1 MNNEEYMDFKRA
13 IFRKFGYRRI
23 AGSEFTSLTGGV
35 DKAIRW
41 LYDYGYRDP
50 NIVAEEIDWQTAR
63 LRNRKLA
70 RMLESL

>member
-1 MNNEEYMDFKRA
+1 MDSEEYKNFKA
-13 IFRKFGYRRI
+13 AMFRKFGFRRM
-23 AGSEFTSLTGGV
+23 AMSEFASLTGGV
-35 DKAIRW
+35 FEAIRW

-70 RMLESL
+70 RMLERL